1 MSEVVSIGQAVR
13 EASARLAAI
22 SDSPR
27 LDAEVLAA
35 HALGKSRGS
44 LFAYDRDAMSEATR
58 LRLLELVEARSR
70 QVPVAY
76 LTGHKEF
83 WTLRLRVTPDVLVP
97 RPETELLV
105 EWALELLPKH
115 DAAPRR
121 VLDLGTGSGAIALS
135 LASERSQLQVTA
147 TDASAAA
154 LEVARGNA
162 AELGLDVRF
171 LLGDWW
177 SALGAD
183 ERFDLVLSNPPYI
196 ALGDA
201 HLQKLQAEPQSALT
215 AGSDG
220 LADLRRII
228 AGAAAHL
235 QPGGWLLVE
244 HGYDQGE
251 AVRALF
257 ASAGFNDVST
267 RRDLGGQDRAS
278 GGRLA
283 DAGSCAKVRA

>member
-1 MSEVVSIGQAVR
+1 VNGSLTIGDAVR
-13 EASARLAAI
+13 GAAVRLAAV

-44 LFAYDRDAMSEATR
+44 LFAYDRDAMTEAAS

-76 LTGHKEF
+76 LTGYKEF

-105 EWALELLPKH
+105 EWALELLPQGE
-115 DAAPRR
+115 ACVRR

-135 LASERSQLQVTA
+135 LLSERPQLQMLA
-147 TDASAAA
+147 TDASTSA

-162 AELGLDVRF
+162 AAHGLSPAFR
-171 LLGDWW
+171 LGDWW
-177 SALGAD
+177 SVIEAG

-196 ALGDA
+196 AAGDL
-201 HLQKLQAEPQSALT
+201 HLQRLQSEPQSALT
-215 AGSDG
+215 AGPDG

-228 AGAAAHL
+228 AAAAAHL
-235 QPGGWLLVE
+235 QPGAWLLVE
-244 HGYDQGE
+244 HGYDQGA

-257 ASAGFNDVST
+257 ANAGFGEIVT
-267 RRDLGGQDRAS
+267 RRDLGGQERAS
-278 GGRLA
+278 GGR
-283 DAGSCAKVRA
+283 ST